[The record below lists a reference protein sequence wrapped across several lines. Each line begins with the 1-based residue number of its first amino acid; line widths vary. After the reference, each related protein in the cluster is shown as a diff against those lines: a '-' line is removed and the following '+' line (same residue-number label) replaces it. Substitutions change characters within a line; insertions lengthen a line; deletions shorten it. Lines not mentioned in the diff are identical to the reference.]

1 MEKISPVYTCD
12 SISCEDLV
20 FGIETDD
27 DGTKIAHLY
36 GYGYDAG
43 GDDTDDETC
52 RFVEYTF
59 FYVPL
64 LEVLERGIFKV
75 ESEDS
80 ECIKQYITD
89 CTYENMLEIYRH
101 YDNGNCPTPITQE
114 ELSQDLKDGVYVVQ
128 YVSDSAA

>member
-1 MEKISPVYTCD
+1 MTNNKSPYTAD
-12 SISCEDLV
+12 SINCEDLV
-20 FGIETDD
+20 FGVETNE
-27 DGTKIAHLY
+27 DGIKIAHLY

-43 GDDTDDETC
+43 DDSSGKPC

-64 LEVLERGIFKV
+64 TEVLERGIFKV

-89 CTYENMLEIYRH
+89 CSYEGMLDIYHH
-101 YDNGNCPTPITQE
+101 YNNGKCPTPITVE
-114 ELSQDLKDGVYVVQ
+114 ELSLDLADGVYVIQ
-128 YVSDSAA
+128 YESNANN

>member
-1 MEKISPVYTCD
+1 MTNNKIPYTED
-12 SISCEDLV
+12 SINCEDLV
-20 FGIETDD
+20 FGIETNK
-27 DGTKIAHLY
+27 DGIKVAHLY

-43 GDDTDDETC
+43 DDSSDEPC

-64 LEVLERGIFKV
+64 TEVLERGIFEV

-89 CTYENMLEIYRH
+89 CSYEEMLSIYRH
-101 YDNGNCPTPITQE
+101 YDDGKCPMPITTKD
-114 ELSQDLKDGVYVVQ
+114 LSLNLADGVYVLQ
-128 YVSDSAA
+128 YETSAAN